1 MDIVIFYIFAA
12 AAVTSALMVI
22 SQKRAVYSALAL
34 ILCFGSMAVLF
45 YQLGAHFIGAIQVIV
60 YAGAIMVLF
69 LFVIML
75 LDPESEIFPKNRL
88 KRVAVV
94 GLPSVLALLAV
105 LFRAF
110 PEFAGRRLAA
120 SATGP
125 AALDNTEL
133 VAKSLFHDYLLPF
146 EVTSILILVAVM
158 GAVVLAKRHN

>member
-1 MDIVIFYIFAA
+1 MDIAIFYIFAA
-12 AAVTSALMVI
+12 AAVTSALMVVF
-22 SQKRAVYSALAL
+22 QKRAVYSALAL

-75 LDPESEIFPKNRL
+75 LDPESEIFAKNRL
-88 KRVAVV
+88 KRVALF
-94 GLPSVLALLAV
+94 GLPSVLILLAI

-110 PEFAGRRLAA
+110 PEFAGRRVAGG
-120 SATGP
+120 STGLI
-125 AALDNTEL
+125 AIDSTEL
-133 VAKSLFHDYLLPF
+133 VAKNLFHDYLLPF
-146 EVTSILILVAVM
+146 EVTSVLILVAVM